1 MLDNNT
7 NKTLWIGIAV
17 GIVAILGIGAM
28 TLFPDAMSGL
38 KSDVRLSSL
47 SCSESGQNLLYFKT
61 NALSASDFS
70 TTVSA
75 DHDNATVS
83 DVSTG
88 VINIKTGATPG
99 HIYGAYL
106 VHNYNQVGGLST
118 GDKWALQAD
127 IKTDSPDVTFTVA
140 GLGVETSDSHF
151 VSDSNL
157 TQDWKTFKST
167 GTRGPNVWGTVI
179 FYFKTT
185 SNHPVNIQIK
195 NVRLSRVR

>member
-17 GIVAILGIGAM
+17 GIVAILGIGSM
-28 TLFPDAMSGL
+28 TLFPDVMSGL

-47 SCSESGQNLLYFKT
+47 SFSESGQNLLYFKT

-70 TTVSA
+70 TRVSGSA
-75 DHDNATVS
+75 QDDATVS
-83 DVSTG
+83 DVSKG

-99 HIYGAYL
+99 YIYGAYL

-127 IKTDSPDVTFTVA
+127 IKTDSPDVTFA
-140 GLGVETSDSHF
+140 GLRVETSDARF

-157 TQDWKTFKST
+157 TRDWKTFKTT
-167 GTRGPNVWGTVI
+167 GTRGPNVWGTVT
-179 FYFKTT
+179 FYFKIT

-195 NVRLSRVR
+195 NVQLSRLR